1 MPYQV
6 GYLLWV
12 ALSCA
17 AFVAAATRLVKPSLA
32 ALVLPLSF
40 PVMVAAAYGQS
51 TLFAGAALVAGV
63 VLLERRPL
71 AAGVLL
77 ALAACIKPQV
87 MLLSPILLIGHWR
100 AARGAVLGGLGLVAA
115 SCVFGPHHWLEWPR
129 AVMAFDRIV
138 NQLPLAF
145 ANPSRL
151 APGPWGRMLVAA
163 LGVGF
168 AAWSARGDAASR
180 IVGVVIGSLCCTPY
194 ATRNDFALLA
204 PAALFWIMQPASIS
218 GWIRRAM
225 GAAVLLGLIVGPLS
239 LLGLMAAK
247 LAADAPDMRR
257 AWQAWRGR
265 PLGSLAPA
273 PGAALE
279 P

>member
-1 MPYQV
+1 
-6 GYLLWV
+6 
-12 ALSCA
+12 
-17 AFVAAATRLVKPSLA
+17 
-32 ALVLPLSF
+32 
-40 PVMVAAAYGQS
+40 MVAAAYGQS

-77 ALAACIKPQV
+77 AIAACIKPQV
-87 MLLSPILLIGHWR
+87 MLLSPVLLIGHWR
-100 AARGAVLGGLGLVAA
+100 AVQGAVLGGLGLVAA
-115 SCVFGPHHWLEWPR
+115 SCVFGPHRWLEWPR

-151 APGPWGRMLVAA
+151 APGPWGQVLVAA

-194 ATRNDFALLA
+194 ATRNDLALLA
-204 PAALFWIMQPASIS
+204 PSALFWITQPASIT
-218 GWIRRAM
+218 GWIRRAT
-225 GAAVLLGLIVGPLS
+225 GAAVLLGLIAGPLS

-247 LAADAPDMRR
+247 LAADAPEMRR
-257 AWQAWRGR
+257 AWRSWRGR
-265 PLGSLAPA
+265 PLETMAVA
-273 PGAALE
+273 TE